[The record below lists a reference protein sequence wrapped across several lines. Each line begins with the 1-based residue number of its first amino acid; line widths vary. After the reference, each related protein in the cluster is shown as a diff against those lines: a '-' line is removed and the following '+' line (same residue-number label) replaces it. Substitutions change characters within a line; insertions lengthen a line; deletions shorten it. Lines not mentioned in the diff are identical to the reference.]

1 MKEIPRPLKLLL
13 DVLTWAGCV
22 YLLWNA
28 LSEPDRQAREA
39 NTQKVQAADRY

>member
-13 DVLTWAGCV
+13 DVLTWAGCA

-28 LSEPDRQAREA
+28 LSAPDREAREA
-39 NTQKVQAADRY
+39 STQKVAAADRY